1 MATNIKM
8 NPSNMNV
15 YREAGKAFGSIKLGW
30 EDISGYSSQASKLY
44 SQLMSDLTEFKVLDK
59 YYREYLKMQNLDA
72 AGTKGVLD
80 SITSMLQSYRA
91 NEKDLPGNMASFLRN
106 NKQYTAEDF
115 SKSKNI
121 LAKMIQQQNT
131 TSGSTAFLDLTNRY
145 MTAKAKLQVSTSDN
159 LLFTQ
164 KIVNEKLGKNI
175 KDLIVL
181 HGTENNSP
189 YIKSLN
195 LLTDVGLKEM
205 YQNINLTGISINEEK
220 QLVMKARSGK
230 QSISMLEE
238 MMKNP
243 LYGQQISLENNDV
256 NRYWKLAANRKSPD
270 GKRQLQNNGIEL
282 ERFMNIYT
290 TGDRN
295 IYFDSNAVIDQIS
308 SESYLF
314 KGDLLPKEFK
324 IFQNPMTQQLFLD
337 QNSGQN
343 LEELY
348 QEVQVKALTEGSSFN
363 IARLTTVAQG
373 TSIFANKKNFH
384 TALGSLIENE
394 QYRKGVD
401 VYDRINQSIK
411 TSGIFQALQDLGIDT
426 GDTFDENG
434 ELTDDGFGEF
444 LEEYT

>member
-8 NPSNMNV
+8 NPSSMNV
-15 YREAGKAFGSIKLGW
+15 YREAGKVFGDIKLSW
-30 EDISGYSSQASKLY
+30 EDISGYSGRASKLY
-44 SQLMSDLTEFKVLDK
+44 SRLMSDLTEFKILDK

-80 SITSMLQSYRA
+80 SITSMLQSYQE

-106 NKQYTAEDF
+106 NKQYTIEDF

-121 LAKMIQQQNT
+121 LAKMIQQQNI
-131 TSGSTAFLDLTNRY
+131 TSGSTDLLDLTNRY
-145 MTAKAKLQVSTSDN
+145 MMAKAKLQVSTSDN

-164 KIVNEKLGKNI
+164 QIVNEKLGKNI

-220 QLVMKARSGK
+220 KLVMKARSGK

-243 LYGQQISLENNDV
+243 KYGRQISLENNDV
-256 NRYWKLAANRKSPD
+256 NKYWQLAANRKGPD
-270 GKRQLQNNGIEL
+270 GKRQLQNNGIEI

-295 IYFDSNAVIDQIS
+295 IYFNSNAVIDQIS
-308 SESYLF
+308 SDSYLF
-314 KGDLLPKEFK
+314 KGDLLPKEFR
-324 IFQNPMTQQLFLD
+324 IFQNPITQQLFLD

-348 QEVQVKALTEGSSFN
+348 QEVQVKALTEGSAFN

-384 TALGSLIENE
+384 TALGTLIENE

-401 VYDRINQSIK
+401 IYDKINESVK
-411 TSGIFQALQDLGIDT
+411 ASGIFQALQNLGIDT
-426 GDTFDENG
+426 EGAFDENG
-434 ELTDDGFGEF
+434 KLTDNGFSEF
-444 LEEYT
+444 LEEYI

>member
-8 NPSNMNV
+8 NPSSMNV
-15 YREAGKAFGSIKLGW
+15 YREAGKAFGDIKLSW
-30 EDISGYSSQASKLY
+30 EDISGYSSHASKLY
-44 SQLMSDLTEFKVLDK
+44 NRLMSDLTEFKILDK
-59 YYREYLKMQNLDA
+59 YYREYLTMQNLDA

-80 SITSMLQSYRA
+80 SITSMLQSYQA

-106 NKQYTAEDF
+106 NKQYTIEDF
-115 SKSKNI
+115 SNSKSV
-121 LAKMIQQQNT
+121 LAKMIQQQNI
-131 TSGSTAFLDLTNRY
+131 TSGSTDFLDLTNRY
-145 MTAKAKLQVSTSDN
+145 MMAKAKLQVSTSDN

-195 LLTDVGLKEM
+195 LLTDAGLKEM

-220 QLVMKARSGK
+220 KLVMKARSGK

-243 LYGQQISLENNDV
+243 KYGRQISLENNDV
-256 NRYWKLAANRKSPD
+256 NKYWQLAANRKGPD
-270 GKRQLQNNGIEL
+270 GKRQLQNNGIEI

-295 IYFDSNAVIDQIS
+295 IYFNSNAVIDQIS
-308 SESYLF
+308 SDSYLF
-314 KGDLLPKEFK
+314 KGDLLPEEFR
-324 IFQNPMTQQLFLD
+324 IFQNPITQQLFLD

-348 QEVQVKALTEGSSFN
+348 QEVQVKALTEGSAFN

-384 TALGSLIENE
+384 TALGTLIENE
-394 QYRKGVD
+394 QYRKGVSI
-401 VYDRINQSIK
+401 YDKINESVK
-411 TSGIFQALQDLGIDT
+411 TSGIFQALQNLGIDT
-426 GDTFDENG
+426 EDVFDENG
-434 ELTDDGFGEF
+434 KLTDSGFSEF
-444 LEEYT
+444 LEEYI